1 MGPTEPVDQSDTVY
15 CKMIDL
21 VAGALNA
28 LLAVVRPLVFVAGVV
43 AAAGAAGSW
52 AVRTRRLSPFSG
64 AARFIRSAIDP
75 WLVAPMERRLL
86 RAGGT
91 PGAAP
96 WWALAAV
103 IIGGLLLISA
113 LQFVRDQLLLLL
125 FASGSGSSLIAVL
138 LRWTFS
144 VLRLALIA
152 RVIAS
157 WVGGGPY
164 SKGWRWA
171 YALTEW
177 FLGPLRQIIPPLGMF
192 DLTVLIAYFGLG
204 LVERLLLSALVF

>member
-1 MGPTEPVDQSDTVY
+1 
-15 CKMIDL
+15 MIDL

-28 LLAVVRPLVFVAGVV
+28 LLAVVRPLVFAAGVV
-43 AAAGAAGSW
+43 AAAGAAASW

-64 AARFIRSAIDP
+64 AARLIRTAIDP

-96 WWALAAV
+96 WWGLAV
-103 IIGGLLLISA
+103 VVIGGLLLISA

-125 FASGSGSSLIAVL
+125 VASGSGASLMAVL

-177 FLGPLRQIIPPLGMF
+177 FLAPLRQVIPPLGMF

-204 LVERLLLSALVF
+204 LVERLMLSVLVF

>member
-1 MGPTEPVDQSDTVY
+1 MASFSPVGRADAVY
-15 CKMIDL
+15 CRMIDL
-21 VAGALNA
+21 VAGALDA
-28 LLAVVRPLVFVAGVV
+28 LLAVVRPLVFAVGVV
-43 AAAGAAGSW
+43 AAAGTTASW

-64 AARFIRSAIDP
+64 AARFVRTAVDP

-91 PGAAP
+91 PSAAP

-103 IIGGLLLISA
+103 VIGGLLLISA
-113 LQFVRDQLLLLL
+113 VQFVRDQLLLLL
-125 FASGSGSSLIAVL
+125 VASGSGASLIAVL

-177 FLGPLRQIIPPLGMF
+177 FLAPLRQVIPPLGMF

-204 LVERLLLSALVF
+204 LVERLMLSVLVF